1 MLKTVVERK
10 EAGMEVEVKEIQ
22 VNVKLKI
29 TPRKNEE

>member
-1 MLKTVVERK
+1 MLKTVAERK
-10 EAGMEVEVKEIQ
+10 EVGMKVEVKEIQ